1 MSFNQYVQKHGG
13 YIAQR
18 LARRKSFP
26 AEPSF
31 KELRS
36 YMLGMNLPDVLQT
49 ELEQL
54 RDEHLLASADRKEG
68 AERA

>member
-1 MSFNQYVQKHGG
+1 MNFKQYVRKHGG

-26 AEPSF
+26 AEPEF

-36 YMLGMNLPDVLQT
+36 YMLGMNSPDVLQT

-54 RDEHLLASADRKEG
+54 RDEHLLAAAVRKEG
-68 AERA
+68 AEA